1 MYKDIHGKFKGAIIM
16 LVKNILNQEYDCNC
30 VGCSIGNGEM
40 IPPGE
45 IIIETNN
52 FVLHQDPEIPI
63 KAFLIIASKK
73 HIKSIS
79 ELTYDEA
86 QELFDL
92 VYRGRIAL
100 KCINEIKEVSII
112 QEERSGHFH
121 LWLFPRYEWMDEKF
135 ENSLST
141 VRDIMFYARENK
153 KSEENIADI
162 LSTVNLIKS
171 ILAEEK

>member
-1 MYKDIHGKFKGAIIM
+1 MIVNDILGK
-16 LVKNILNQEYDCNC
+16 EWNC
-30 VGCSIGNGEM
+30 KCIGCSIGTGE
-40 IPPGE
+40 ITPPGE
-45 IIIETNN
+45 VIMSTEN

-63 KAFLIIASKK
+63 KGFLIIASKK

-79 ELTYDEA
+79 ELTLDES

-92 VYRGRIAL
+92 VYRARRAL
-100 KCINEIKEVSII
+100 TIIKDIKEVSII

-141 VRDIMFYARENK
+141 VREILFYAK
-153 KSEENIADI
+153 DKHKTEENIADI
-162 LSTVNLIKS
+162 LATVEIIRDYLKD
-171 ILAEEK
+171 